1 MAMAGNARGGG
12 GPVDPGD
19 AGEFESELALID
31 GDERL
36 PWLESDDELEQP
48 GIDSGRVIAFALLGL
63 LGVLLVLGVLWLLLR
78 DESTRAPLA
87 DGSVI
92 QAPAEPYRTRPDN
105 PGGRQVAGTGNASFE
120 VAEGLRVEGKIV
132 ASPAPSPSAAQDQ
145 AADGK
150 IVPPAPSG
158 VGVQVGAYA
167 SRAAAEAG
175 WATLIGRL
183 EPLQGHS
190 HRVVE
195 GVADSGTI
203 YRLQAL
209 AGSVA
214 EAQALCQAIKA
225 SGGDCQVKR

>member
-1 MAMAGNARGGG
+1 MTMPGNGRGGA
-12 GPVDPGD
+12 GPTDPGD
-19 AGEFESELALID
+19 AGEFESELALVD

-36 PWLESDDELEQP
+36 PWLESDDELDQP
-48 GIDSGRVIAFALLGL
+48 GVDTGRVVAFALLGL
-63 LGVLLVLGVLWLLLR
+63 LAVLLIVGVLWLLLR
-78 DESTRAPLA
+78 DEGARTPLA

-92 QAPAEPYRTRPDN
+92 QAPVEPYRMKPDN

-120 VAEGLRVEGKIV
+120 VAEGLQVEGKIV
-132 ASPAPSPSAAQDQ
+132 ASPAPAPTTGGEQ
-145 AADGK
+145 AEEGK
-150 IVPPAPSG
+150 TAPPAPSG
-158 VGVQVGAYA
+158 VGIQVGAYA

-183 EPLQGHS
+183 EPLQGHN

-214 EAQALCQAIKA
+214 EAETLCRNLKA
-225 SGGDCQVKR
+225 AGGDCQVKR